1 MYTLLHPSKS
11 HLWMRRFLESGD
23 SDRLWR
29 LVLSMLNGEMEQANF
44 WLVIRFPRTLDTGDG
59 CTSCTALAMERAV
72 DPVSLTLSKVTFGRS
87 SSSLSLLLCLGDRP
101 RGSICALPWLLP
113 SSRSGTTTVL
123 FTFPGDRTA
132 V

>member
-1 MYTLLHPSKS
+1 
-11 HLWMRRFLESGD
+11 MRRFLESGD

-29 LVLSMLNGEMEQANF
+29 LVLSILNGEIEQANF
-44 WLVIRFPRTLDTGDG
+44 WLFIRFPRTLDTGDG
-59 CTSCTALAMERAV
+59 WTSWTALAMERAV

-113 SSRSGTTTVL
+113 SSRSGTTIVL